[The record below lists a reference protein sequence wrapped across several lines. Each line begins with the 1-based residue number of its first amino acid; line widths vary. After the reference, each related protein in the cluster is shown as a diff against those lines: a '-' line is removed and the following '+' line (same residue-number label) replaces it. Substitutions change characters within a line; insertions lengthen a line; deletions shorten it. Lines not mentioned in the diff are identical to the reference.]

1 MDDSED
7 VGYGKP
13 PKAHQWSKGQSG
25 NPKGRP
31 RQSRDY
37 ITDYARILSEPMK
50 AKQSDGRSIVLG
62 GLEAAYMQL
71 CKKAL
76 RGDNAAL
83 FSALKIML
91 EVLPDGQ
98 AFEQKQVSETEGAK
112 DRLIAMVLNGGS

>member
-1 MDDSED
+1 MTDSED
-7 VGYGKP
+7 IGYGKP

-31 RQSRDY
+31 KQSQDY

-50 AKQSDGRSIVLG
+50 ARQGDGRTVVLG

-91 EVLPDGQ
+91 EVLPDGEAVEQ
-98 AFEQKQVSETEGAK
+98 AQASEAAGSK
-112 DRLIAMVLNGGS
+112 DRLIAMVMHGGT